1 MQHFSSD
8 GVDIAYAI
16 DGEGDPIL
24 LIHGF
29 ASNNAVNWRS
39 TGWIDTLTG
48 AGFRTIAMDVR
59 GHGESAKLTDPAR
72 YHLANLAGDA
82 ANLIGHLG
90 LGRADVMGYSM
101 GGRIGAM
108 LALDHPD
115 KVRSLIIGGM
125 GLGLVEGIGGEDDI
139 VAALEAENV
148 AAVRTAVGRS
158 YRKFAELTGSDLPAL
173 AACMRKQREL
183 VPRERLAGIAMPV
196 LVAVGTRDEVAGSAP
211 GLAALIPN
219 AEVLDIPGR
228 DHMLATGDKAFKAG
242 TLAFLARRP

>member
-82 ANLIGHLG
+82 ANLIDHLG
-90 LGRADVMGYSM
+90 MGRADVMGYSM

-125 GLGLVEGIGGEDDI
+125 GLDWS
-139 VAALEAENV
+139 
-148 AAVRTAVGRS
+148 R
-158 YRKFAELTGSDLPAL
+158 
-173 AACMRKQREL
+173 
-183 VPRERLAGIAMPV
+183 
-196 LVAVGTRDEVAGSAP
+196 GSAARTTSSRRSRP
-211 GLAALIPN
+211 RTSRRSGPRSGAAIASSPS
-219 AEVLDIPGR
+219 
-228 DHMLATGDKAFKAG
+228 
-242 TLAFLARRP
+242 